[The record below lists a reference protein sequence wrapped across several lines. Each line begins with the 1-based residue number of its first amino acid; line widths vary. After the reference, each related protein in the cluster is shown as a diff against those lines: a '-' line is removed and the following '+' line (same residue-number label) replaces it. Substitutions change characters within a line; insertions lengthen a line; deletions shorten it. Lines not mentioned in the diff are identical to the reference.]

1 MLHETSMKRA
11 RNKKGV
17 FKTAAVWCFL
27 HNLISKTDSKGMNGI
42 TNFSDGVSRNLL
54 ALYTSII
61 RCYLLRKSHH
71 NRNIRERSLI
81 ECIHRWLDWLCET
94 DDNICCEYR
103 IRWERWRS
111 MRDRAKKFNV
121 SLARRWRR
129 LYQQR
134 MFRSFN
140 LITMLVFISR
150 TYVGAWN
157 FFALLLSK
165 YAQES
170 FSTSPEAIPRAC
182 SCYAK
187 SL

>member
-1 MLHETSMKRA
+1 MLPSMLWSNLMTNNQHKALRILHETSMKRE
-11 RNKKGV
+11 RERESTKGSSKRLL
-17 FKTAAVWCFL
+17 FDAFCIIWFP
-27 HNLISKTDSKGMNGI
+27 KTDSKGMNGI
-42 TNFSDGVSRNLL
+42 TNSSDGVSWNLL

-94 DDNICCEYR
+94 DDNICCEYK
-103 IRWERWRS
+103 IRWKRWRS
-111 MRDRAKKFNV
+111 VRDRAKKFNV

-140 LITMLVFISR
+140 LITMLVFISPVLILELE
-150 TYVGAWN
+150 TFSHYV
-157 FFALLLSK
+157 
-165 YAQES
+165 
-170 FSTSPEAIPRAC
+170 
-182 SCYAK
+182 
-187 SL
+187 